1 LTLLV
6 SREKS
11 LDTEIR
17 QVEHHALVMLDGELD
32 TATAAQLFEMFAE
45 LAREGIKHVALNLAE
60 LDFIDSTGISV
71 VVAEHKRVESMG
83 GELIIFSPRPRVRKV
98 LEVTGLGNY
107 LNIRPGKRDAPLG
120 RDDPEQHGTASS

>member
-1 LTLLV
+1 
-6 SREKS
+6 
-11 LDTEIR
+11 
-17 QVEHHALVMLDGELD
+17 MLDGELD
-32 TATAAQLFEMFAE
+32 TATAGQLFEMFAE

-107 LNIRPGKRDAPLG
+107 LNIRPGKRDA
-120 RDDPEQHGTASS
+120 

>member
-1 LTLLV
+1 MTLLV

-32 TATAAQLFEMFAE
+32 TATAAQLFGMFAE
-45 LAREGIKHVALNLAE
+45 LTREGIKHVALNLAE

-71 VVAEHKRVESMG
+71 IVADATRELESMG
-83 GELIIFSPRPRVRKV
+83 ENRSFPGATVHECGKYLLRRPRVARV
-98 LEVTGLGNY
+98 ASPQGP
-107 LNIRPGKRDAPLG
+107 IRPGKRDA
-120 RDDPEQHGTASS
+120 

>member
-1 LTLLV
+1 
-6 SREKS
+6 
-11 LDTEIR
+11 
-17 QVEHHALVMLDGELD
+17 MLDGELD

-60 LDFIDSTGISV
+60 LEFIDSTGISV
-71 VVAEHKRVESMG
+71 VVAEHKRVDSMG

-107 LNIRPGKRDAPLG
+107 LNIRPGKRDASLG